1 MVGRQAVLLEDYF
14 DFVGPTEIRL
24 KGHRIG
30 IEHVLA
36 YYQQGYTPEAI
47 AQEFPGLGLERIY
60 ATITYYLHNRAAVD
74 AYLDRL
80 AALVAEGVHATQTR
94 EPPAVVQRLR
104 ALKEQRLQDQTV

>member
-1 MVGRQAVLLEDYF
+1 MLLEDYF
-14 DFVGPTEIRL
+14 DFVGPTQIRL

-47 AQEFPGLGLERIY
+47 AQEFPGLGLETIY
-60 ATITYYLHNRAAVD
+60 ATITYYLHNRATVD

-80 AALVAEGVHATQTR
+80 AALVEESICAAQAR
-94 EPPAVVQRLR
+94 EPSAVIQRLR
-104 ALKEQRLQDQTV
+104 VLKEHRLQEQTV

>member
-1 MVGRQAVLLEDYF
+1 MLLEDYF

-47 AQEFPGLGLERIY
+47 AQEFPGLDLEMVY

-80 AALVAEGVHATQTR
+80 AALVEESICLAQAC
-94 EPPAVVQRLR
+94 EPSAVVQRLR
-104 ALKEQRLQDQTV
+104 VLKEQRLQEQTV

>member
-1 MVGRQAVLLEDYF
+1 MLLEDYF

-47 AQEFPGLGLERIY
+47 AQEFPGLDLEMVY
-60 ATITYYLHNRAAVD
+60 ATITYLS
-74 AYLDRL
+74 
-80 AALVAEGVHATQTR
+80 TQQSGGGCLPG
-94 EPPAVVQRLR
+94 PPGGSG
-104 ALKEQRLQDQTV
+104 